1 MSQSFAGPERI
12 QRGSAPHPHCT
23 QTQTD
28 CVGHELFV
36 AIWRNYANKSQ
47 TVQDTTNGQWRQE
60 VCTCR
65 WGIPSQPPPFCPPTG
80 RLTAW
85 ATTRGDMPAPRGAHL
100 PHSPHIYFHLKA
112 NQS

>member
-12 QRGSAPHPHCT
+12 QRGSAPHTHCTQT

-36 AIWRNYANKSQ
+36 AIWQNYANKSQ
-47 TVQDTTNGQWRQE
+47 TVQDTTNGQWCQE

-65 WGIPSQPPPFCPPTG
+65 LGIPSQA
-80 RLTAW
+80 LA
-85 ATTRGDMPAPRGAHL
+85 
-100 PHSPHIYFHLKA
+100 S
-112 NQS
+112 